1 MSSSEVSNSGCNQD
15 RCSGIT
21 PGTQRFIGRVKW
33 YDAVKVALCA
43 ILDSRDMVSSHQ
55 VMVKTF
61 LCT

>member
-1 MSSSEVSNSGCNQD
+1 MKSSRISSSGCNQD

-21 PGTQRFIGRVKW
+21 PGIQRFTGRVKW
-33 YDAVKVALCA
+33 YDAVKVALC
-43 ILDSRDMVSSHQ
+43 IIVNSRDMVSSHR